1 MPWSLNGN
9 TPIYSQIIEHIKL
22 RIALGEYKAGS
33 KLPAVRELAAEASV
47 NPNTMQKALS
57 ELEKDELLYS
67 QRTAG
72 RFITENSDMIKKLR
86 ESLAGEQIDFFL
98 DKMNKLGY
106 SKEEA
111 ISLLKNYN
119 V

>member
-1 MPWSLNGN
+1 MPWDLSGN
-9 TPIYSQIIEHIKL
+9 TPIYSQIIEHIKMCV
-22 RIALGEYKAGS
+22 ALGNYKCGD

-57 ELEKDELLYS
+57 ELEKDGLLYT

-72 RFITENSDMIKKLR
+72 RFITEDAEVIRKLR
-86 ESLAGEQIDFFL
+86 EDLATNHIEYYL
-98 DKMNKLGY
+98 TKMKSLGY

-111 ISLLKNYN
+111 ISMLEKYKF
-119 V
+119 